1 MAVMYQPVPSSQGIR
16 LLLVEDSDAI
26 VDRVLELLE
35 RQLPIEHVATV
46 DNESDALSAEGPWD
60 VVILDV
66 GLKEGSGF
74 AVLRTLRRRPGPQ
87 PFVVMLTN
95 YGRPEFRALANSFGA
110 QEFLNKTTDFD
121 RLPDVLRPVAMKR
134 FH

>member
-1 MAVMYQPVPSSQGIR
+1 MHRTVPSIPGLR
-16 LLLVEDSDAI
+16 LLLVEDSEVM

-35 RQLPIEHVATV
+35 RQLPLEHVAAV
-46 DNESDALSAEGPWD
+46 DNEGDALAAEGPWD
-60 VVILDV
+60 AVILDV
-66 GLKEGSGF
+66 GLREGSGF

-110 QEFLNKTTDFD
+110 QEFLNKTTEFE
-121 RLPDVLRPVAMKR
+121 RLADVLRPIAAR
-134 FH
+134 RLH

>member
-1 MAVMYQPVPSSQGIR
+1 MYQPVPSSPGLR

-35 RQLPIEHVATV
+35 RQLPIERVAAV

-121 RLPDVLRPVAMKR
+121 RLPDVLRPIAMRR

>member
-1 MAVMYQPVPSSQGIR
+1 MHEPAATTPGLR
-16 LLLVEDSDAI
+16 LLLVEDSDTI

-35 RQLPIEHVATV
+35 RQLPIEHVAAV

-95 YGRPEFRALANSFGA
+95 YGRPEFRALASSFGA

-121 RLPDVLRPVAMKR
+121 RLPDVLRPVALRR